1 MLLWARRVFD
11 VKAGEGLPVALTF
24 GYIAVVVSAFL
35 LAKPIRNA
43 LFLKQ
48 YGPYALVY
56 VYAAVPG
63 VLALFVPVYNRI
75 AARFGSRIV
84 AIGTLL
90 FFSANVLLFW
100 YGFRFH
106 RFWLLPGILYV
117 WVNCFGI
124 IAPVQAWNLTNAL
137 FDTRQAKRLF
147 GLIGSG
153 ASLGA
158 IAGGMLARFLVG
170 PVGGAV
176 NLLLVLAVLILMA
189 AVLVTL
195 ISVRRIRGRVE
206 RTRQSGRSSARDTF
220 RDIAATPYLRQIAAV
235 VFLLTIVTQWTAF
248 QLSLM
253 ADRRFGGNADLLTEF
268 FGTFNVAL
276 GIFSFLVQL
285 FATGRLLRNFGVGV
299 TLLVLPSALFAGN
312 ALVLLIPAF
321 WTVLITNAFDQG
333 FRFSVDKATHEL
345 LYLPIAYPQRSRVK
359 NAIEIVVSGVA
370 DALGAVCL
378 GLATLGF
385 FALPGLGF
393 DLRGIAALNA
403 CLIGGWMAV
412 SWRLRSGYVQT
423 IHESIHKH
431 RIDSERLPAGGVDLS
446 AATVL
451 SGKLG
456 ANDPTEVRYALE
468 LIEAQQSRTWHPAL
482 RGLLTHVD
490 PEIRRRA
497 LSLLSAGRDKEI
509 ADQAPRLLRDPDVG
523 VRTEA
528 LLYLSREVGLDPLRQ
543 IEELGD
549 VEGFS
554 IRAGT
559 AAFLAAPGPAQNLEA
574 ARLMLEAMV
583 DNRAPD
589 GERDRLEA
597 AKLLGVVP
605 ERMLDLLGRLVEDED
620 PNVARQAI
628 RSARAAAREELV
640 PSLLVAL
647 GRTELVDDA
656 AGALARL
663 GDAIVPAMAK
673 ALTSADV
680 PMDTRREIPSVL
692 LRIGTPD
699 AEQVLVE
706 GLLQADGTLRHRVI
720 ASLNKLKVLH
730 PDVRVE
736 SGVIEVL
743 LAAEIAGHYRSYQVM
758 GPLRNRLKED
768 DSVLEAMRHAMEQ
781 ELERI
786 FRLMALLFPQT
797 GLHDAYVGLRSS
809 NPIVRANALEFLD
822 STLKPELRQVLVPLL
837 DSTVTTEERVALAD
851 RFVGAPLET
860 PEQAVATML
869 ESEDVWLRS
878 CGIYAIGA
886 LRLPGF
892 EPDLARF
899 ESSGDTVLREAAR
912 SSRSRLKGKGA
923 VVETHEPAPS
933 DMNLGV
939 GAG

>member
-24 GYIAVVVSAFL
+24 VYIALVVCAFL
-35 LAKPIRNA
+35 LAKPIRNG

-56 VYAAVPG
+56 VYAAVPA
-63 VLALFVPVYNRI
+63 VLAVFVPIYSRI
-75 AARFGSRIV
+75 AARFGSRVV
-84 AIGTLL
+84 AIATLL
-90 FFSANVLLFW
+90 FFSSNVLLFW

-124 IAPVQAWNLTNAL
+124 IAPVQAWSLTNAL

-176 NLLLVLAVLILMA
+176 NLLLVLAFLIMIA
-189 AVLVTL
+189 AVLVSL
-195 ISVRRIRGRVE
+195 VSVRRIRGRVE
-206 RTRQSGRSSARDTF
+206 RTRQVQSAQVRDTW
-220 RDIAATPYLRQIAAV
+220 REIAATPYLRQIAAV
-235 VFLLTIVTQWTAF
+235 VFLMTIATQWTAF

-253 ADRRFGGNADLLTEF
+253 ADRRFGGSADELTEF
-268 FGTFNVAL
+268 FGTFNVTL

-299 TLLVLPSALFAGN
+299 TLLVLPYALAGGN
-312 ALVLLIPAF
+312 ALIFLFPAF
-321 WTVLITNAFDQG
+321 WSVLLTNAFDQG
-333 FRFSVDKATHEL
+333 LRFSVDKATHEL
-345 LYLPIAYPQRSRVK
+345 LYLPIAAADRGRVK
-359 NAIEIVVSGVA
+359 NAIEIVLSGIA

-385 FALPGLGF
+385 FVLPGLGL
-393 DLRGIAALNA
+393 DLRGIAALTA
-403 CLIGGWMAV
+403 CLLAAWIAIA
-412 SWRLRSGYVQT
+412 WRLRAGYVRT
-423 IHESIHKH
+423 IHESIHQH
-431 RIDSERLPAGGVDLS
+431 RIDSERLPSGGVDLS
-446 AATVL
+446 AAAVL
-451 SGKLG
+451 KGKLG
-456 ANDPTEVRYALE
+456 ATDPAEVRYALA
-468 LIEAQQSRTWHPAL
+468 LIEGQQSRTWHPSLRAL
-482 RGLLTHVD
+482 LNHPDG
-490 PEIRRRA
+490 EIRRRA
-497 LSLLSAGRDKEI
+497 LALLGAGGDKEI
-509 ADQAPRLLRDPDVG
+509 ADQAAMMLRDPDIG

-559 AAFLAAPGPAQNLEA
+559 VAFLAAPGPAQNLEA
-574 ARLMLEAMV
+574 ARLMLDAMV
-583 DNRAPD
+583 GNHGAD
-589 GERDRLEA
+589 GERDRTEA
-597 AKLLGVVP
+597 ARLLGTIP
-605 ERMLDLLGRLVEDED
+605 ENMLDLLGRLVEDED
-620 PNVARQAI
+620 PDVARQAI
-628 RSARAAAREELV
+628 RSARAAAREELF

-647 GRTELVDDA
+647 GRPELADDA

-663 GDAIVPAMAK
+663 GNAIVPELAE
-673 ALTSADV
+673 ALASAEV
-680 PMDTRREIPSVL
+680 PIDTRREIPSVL
-692 LRIGTPD
+692 LRIGSPE
-699 AEQVLVE
+699 AEEVLVD

-720 ASLNKLKVLH
+720 ASLNKLRVLH

-758 GPLRNRLKED
+758 GPLRARLKED

-786 FRLMALLFPQT
+786 FRLMALIFPAA
-797 GLHDAYVGLRSS
+797 GLHDAYVGVRSS

-822 STLKPELRQVLVPLL
+822 STLKPELRQILVPLL

-860 PEQAVATML
+860 PEQAISTML

-886 LRLPGF
+886 LRLRGF
-892 EPDLARF
+892 ESALVKF
-899 ESSGDTVLREAAR
+899 EASADSVLKEAAR
-912 SSRSRLKGKGA
+912 SSRARLAGQTRGIQPQ
-923 VVETHEPAPS
+923 EPVPS